1 MSYFLIK
8 NNPIFITWEKTA
20 QFRRIIAN
28 DKKERWEKTL
38 YLVGGINN
46 KQVKEIEGII
56 FDKLTKIYNEN
67 PSSFKNDWYN
77 FDLEGENAQF
87 SIKDLLHDYCDYHNH
102 GSLSGSNILH
112 LEFKLKNKNIFKK
125 LFFDDQDD
133 IINILIDTNT
143 VARIKGNLDNF
154 TIYTDSFNLVCNR
167 NIQIYPNDSEYFIGQ

>member
-1 MSYFLIK
+1 M
-8 NNPIFITWEKTA
+8 N
-20 QFRRIIAN
+20 FRKIIADN
-28 DKKERWEKTL
+28 KKESLEKIS
-38 YLVGGINN
+38 YLAGGLSNN
-46 KQVKEIEGII
+46 QVKEIEGII

-112 LEFKLKNKNIFKK
+112 LELKLKNKNIFKK

-133 IINILIDTNT
+133 IINILIDTNA
-143 VARIKGNLDNF
+143 VSRIKGNMDNF
-154 TIYTDSFNLVCNR
+154 TVFTDNYNLVCNK
-167 NIQIYPNDSEYFIGQ
+167 NIQLYPNNPKYFI